1 MVCQSPGKTRFRA
14 LKYET
19 GDANRPAIVVRVI
32 ACFQPMDNCQAE
44 YFRLLLKPCLYSL
57 KLPNCSK
64 SMPLDTR
71 QRDLPPQPC
80 FEDIAA
86 PSLPEL
92 GKLYAAELRA
102 PYLQPPPPLQSLLW
116 SHDKRFS
123 LSDMRSWCAAAAAT
137 TPHGALESSQK
148 GLMIFDQSGNQTRL
162 LRCSFPLRFPSLAA
176 AEPVKLNLSE
186 LQHGLEK
193 GFREDHVTLKEFDEK
208 NCVNGKVSEMHE
220 DTEEINALL
229 YSDDDYN
236 DDCES
241 DDDDEVMST
250 GHSPYQV
257 CNKRALEDIDSP
269 CKRQKLLDKVENI
282 SVSSSSSLVGSK
294 SSTKLPE
301 SNIST
306 KEDTGSGLSNEQ
318 SRKDEIRTA
327 LKILES
333 IVPGA
338 KGNEALLLLDEAI
351 DYLKLL
357 KRDLIST
364 EIKNHC

>member
-1 MVCQSPGKTRFRA
+1 
-14 LKYET
+14 
-19 GDANRPAIVVRVI
+19 
-32 ACFQPMDNCQAE
+32 
-44 YFRLLLKPCLYSL
+44 
-57 KLPNCSK
+57 
-64 SMPLDTR
+64 MPLDTR
-71 QRDLPPQPC
+71 LRDLPPQAC

-86 PSLPEL
+86 RSVPFPEL
-92 GKLYAAELRA
+92 GKLYAAELHA
-102 PYLQPPPPLQSLLW
+102 PCLQPPPFQSLLW
-116 SHDKRFS
+116 SHHDKESCGKRFS
-123 LSDMRSWCAAAAAT
+123 LSDMRSWCAAAAAATTT
-137 TPHGALESSQK
+137 TPRGALESSNK

-162 LRCSFPLRFPSLAA
+162 LRCPFPIRFPSLKA
-176 AEPVKLNLSE
+176 AEPVKLSE

-208 NCVNGKVSEMHE
+208 CVNGKESEMHE

-229 YSDDDYN
+229 YSDDEDYDEY

-241 DDDDEVMST
+241 EDDEVMST

-257 CNKRALEDIDSP
+257 CNKRSFEELDTP
-269 CKRQKLLDKVENI
+269 CKRQKLTDKVENI
-282 SVSSSSSLVGSK
+282 SGSSSSLVGSK
-294 SSTKLPE
+294 DEKLPE

-306 KEDTGSGLSNEQ
+306 KEDTGSGLSDEQ
-318 SRKDEIRTA
+318 SRKDKIRTA

-338 KGNEALLLLDEAI
+338 KGNEALSLLDEAI

>member
-1 MVCQSPGKTRFRA
+1 
-14 LKYET
+14 
-19 GDANRPAIVVRVI
+19 
-32 ACFQPMDNCQAE
+32 
-44 YFRLLLKPCLYSL
+44 
-57 KLPNCSK
+57 
-64 SMPLDTR
+64 MPLDTR

-80 FEDIAA
+80 FEDITA
-86 PSLPEL
+86 PGIPLLEL
-92 GKLYAAELRA
+92 QARCF
-102 PYLQPPPPLQSLLW
+102 QPPPFQSLLW
-116 SHDKRFS
+116 SHDKESCGKRFS
-123 LSDMRSWCAAAAAT
+123 ISGMRSWCAAAAAATTT
-137 TPHGALESSQK
+137 TPLESSQK

-162 LRCSFPLRFPSLAA
+162 LRCPFPLRFPSLAA
-176 AEPVKLNLSE
+176 AEPVKLSE
-186 LQHGLEK
+186 FQHGLDK
-193 GFREDHVTLKEFDEK
+193 GFSEDHVTLKEFDE
-208 NCVNGKVSEMHE
+208 NCVNGKESEMHE

-229 YSDDDYN
+229 YSDDDYEEDD

-241 DDDDEVMST
+241 DDDEVMST

-257 CNKRALEDIDSP
+257 CNKRALEEIDSP
-269 CKRQKLLDKVENI
+269 CKRQKLLVDKVDNI
-282 SVSSSSSLVGSK
+282 SGSSSSSSLV

-318 SRKDEIRTA
+318 SRKDKIRTA

-338 KGNEALLLLDEAI
+338 KGNEALSLLDEAI

-364 EIKNHC
+364 EIKNQC